1 MYLCTYV
8 CLYVL
13 VSVSVTEMFL
23 LRWVSAATGLV
34 SFTLFLPVVFRE
46 NYIAQRELETLR
58 EQQKVEEKTTDLHSN
73 RPPLLPVMV
82 LTYSFFSCM
91 FNYVLLETLTSTLA
105 MDQWAWK
112 PQHAVERMGFIT
124 MGAGALGVLVFG

>member
-1 MYLCTYV
+1 M
-8 CLYVL
+8 
-13 VSVSVTEMFL
+13 
-23 LRWVSAATGLV
+23 V
-34 SFTLFLPVVFRE
+34 SFVLFLPVVFRE
-46 NYIAQRELETLR
+46 HYIAQRELQTLR
-58 EQQKVEEKTTDLHSN
+58 QEQEVQEKTGERT

-82 LTYSFFSCM
+82 LTLSFFSCM